1 LRRETNVSS
10 GIALQIDGLTKS
22 YGDVVAVDDL
32 SLVVRRGEI
41 FGILGPNGSGKTT
54 TVKMMLG
61 MLDPDGGSIRVNG
74 IDPVVD
80 SRAVKARLGYVS
92 EEAVLYSS
100 MNARDIFE
108 LVASVRGIEQV
119 VAVER
124 TRRYLASFGVT
135 DLLEKPM
142 GTMSRGQK
150 QKIEII
156 AALLHRP
163 DLLILDEPLSGLDAK
178 SVRVFKEILN
188 LHTERGGAVL
198 FSTHILEVAEELCD
212 RICVIAKGKHVAS
225 GTPAELR
232 SASRGGGDRLE
243 DVFLR
248 LTEEDSDIEDI
259 VAELRTEKS

>member
-1 LRRETNVSS
+1 MVEINDLS
-10 GIALQIDGLTKS
+10 KS
-22 YGDVVAVDDL
+22 YGELRAVDGL
-32 SLVVRRGEI
+32 SFEIKPGEF
-41 FGILGPNGSGKTT
+41 FGLLGPNGSGKTT

-61 MLDPDGGSIRVNG
+61 MLDPDAGSIRVGG

-100 MNARDIFE
+100 MTARDVFE
-108 LVASVRGIEQV
+108 LVASVRQIEKV

-124 TRRYLASFGVT
+124 MRRYLASFGVT

-225 GTPAELR
+225 GTPEELR
-232 SASRGGGDRLE
+232 AGSQGAGDARLE

-248 LTEEDSDIEDI
+248 LTEEDNDIQDI
-259 VAELRTEKS
+259 VAELRTDKS